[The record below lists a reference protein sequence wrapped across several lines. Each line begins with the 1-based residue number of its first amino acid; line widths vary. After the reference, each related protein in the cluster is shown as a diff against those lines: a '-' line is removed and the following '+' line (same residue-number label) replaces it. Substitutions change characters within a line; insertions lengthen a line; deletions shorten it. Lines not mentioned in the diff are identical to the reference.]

1 MSLLTL
7 LLMVSASAYTVVMR
21 GGRRIEIPSNFVLTR
36 TTLTYEVTPGIQIT
50 LQMAAI
56 NIAATERANRESPGS
71 FLKRAELPSNT
82 ASASLENAQSDVV
95 PGGSR
100 TITNSDLEPAKKRR
114 RESEVA
120 YESRRRQL
128 GLPSVAESRR
138 RDAVRRESIGRELEQ
153 TRIAGRETEHYWRGR
168 ASALRAD
175 IAAVDAELG
184 YTRARL
190 DEVSF
195 SDPGGFTTLESNGPF
210 ISYGDIESRQS
221 NYPNARRQPVYVDPR
236 SGPQIG
242 RVDRRRGARRQRGIF
257 NPFPRTGPYGDGY
270 PNDPYDP
277 FPDVAPYGTQQPYD
291 FTYERSA
298 LITRFNELAAI
309 RAGLGARWR
318 ELEDEARRAGAPP
331 GWLRP

>member
-1 MSLLTL
+1 MMYLQNVIRATSRIVSVSLLTL

-21 GGRRIEIPSNFVLTR
+21 GGRRIEIPSNFVVTR

-71 FLKRAELPSNT
+71 FLKRAELPSDT
-82 ASASLENAQSDVV
+82 ASASLENAQSEVV
-95 PGGSR
+95 PGRSR

-138 RDAVRRESIGRELEQ
+138 RDAFRRESIGRELEQ

-175 IAAVDAELG
+175 MAAVDAELG

-210 ISYGDIESRQS
+210 ISYG
-221 NYPNARRQPVYVDPR
+221 
-236 SGPQIG
+236 PQIG

-270 PNDPYDP
+270 PDDPYDP
-277 FPDVAPYGTQQPYD
+277 FPNVGPYGTQQPYD

-318 ELEDEARRAGAPP
+318 ELEDEARRAGASP